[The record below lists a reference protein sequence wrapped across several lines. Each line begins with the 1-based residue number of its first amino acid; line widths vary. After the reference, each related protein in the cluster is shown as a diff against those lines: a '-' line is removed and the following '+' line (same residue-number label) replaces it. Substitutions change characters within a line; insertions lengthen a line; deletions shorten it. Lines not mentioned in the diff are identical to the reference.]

1 LNPKV
6 KIVTDSSAYL
16 LPETIAKYDIRV
28 VPLKI
33 AFGTEVYSEG
43 IDISN
48 EEFYQRLAKSSALP
62 TTSQPSANDFIQ
74 AYSELTQQGYPIFSI
89 HISSKLSGTINSA
102 LAAREAFPK
111 AQIEVVDWLSM
122 GMGLLVLAAAR
133 AAEEGKGLLQ
143 IKAIT
148 KRLTARISILAMLDT
163 LHYLW
168 KGGRIGGATALIGS
182 LLNIK
187 PIVALGNGEVRPLA
201 KVRSRAKGV
210 DYMLK
215 LMEKQVEGNIPIRGG
230 VIHSRAFD
238 EALALEREVRA
249 RFNCVELDLIELGPA
264 FGTHTGPGT
273 LGLAFYSDDQWKT
286 Y

>member
-249 RFNCVELDLIELGPA
+249 RFNCVELDLVELGPA

-273 LGLAFYSDDQWKT
+273 LGLAFYSDDQGQT

>member
-1 LNPKV
+1 MNPKV